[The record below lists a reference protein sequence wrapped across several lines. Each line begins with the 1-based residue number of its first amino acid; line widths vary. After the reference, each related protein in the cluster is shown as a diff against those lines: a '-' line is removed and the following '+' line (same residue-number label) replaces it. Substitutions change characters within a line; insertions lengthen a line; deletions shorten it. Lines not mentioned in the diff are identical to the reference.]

1 VRLAGSVVFEKM
13 IEPLSRTAL
22 IILWQ
27 ALKTETGQRAKE
39 SRRPAK
45 IGFVSCRL
53 LSLITTL

>member
-1 VRLAGSVVFEKM
+1 VRVAGSVIFEEM

-27 ALKTETGQRAKE
+27 VLKTETGKRAKE

-53 LSLITTL
+53 LNLITT